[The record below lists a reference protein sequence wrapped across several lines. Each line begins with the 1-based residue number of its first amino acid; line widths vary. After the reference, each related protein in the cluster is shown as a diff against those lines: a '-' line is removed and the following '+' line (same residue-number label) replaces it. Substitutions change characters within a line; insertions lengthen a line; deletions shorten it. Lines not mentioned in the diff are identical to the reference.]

1 MTQRNGYRSN
11 RGRSAIARRAIM
23 AAGTDNGFLPQKNVT
38 DHNGNVIRNAMFFG
52 GSSKGGL
59 APRATGFFTAP
70 DSTNVSNGAG
80 PKARPNFYF
89 VMKTQVGFG
98 PRGLPG
104 GGRVL

>member
-1 MTQRNGYRSN
+1 MTQKNSYRSN

-23 AAGTDNGFLPQKNVT
+23 GAGTDNGFLPQVSVT
-38 DHNGNVIRNAMFFG
+38 DHKGTLIKNAMFFG

-59 APRATGFFTAP
+59 APSATGFF
-70 DSTNVSNGAG
+70 STNNVAASG
-80 PKARPNFYF
+80 PKPRPNFNF

-104 GGRVL
+104 MGRVL

>member
-1 MTQRNGYRSN
+1 MPQKNSYRSN

-23 AAGTDNGFLPQKNVT
+23 AAGSDNGFLPQVSVRDHKN
-38 DHNGNVIRNAMFFG
+38 NLIKNAMFFG
-52 GSSKGGL
+52 GPSKGGL

-70 DSTNVSNGAG
+70 DSTNIAGGAG
-80 PKARPNFYF
+80 PKARPNYLF

-104 GGRVL
+104 MGRVA